1 MKAWYQQTKE
11 EVLKTL
17 HTQENGL
24 SSEKAAQLL
33 QEKGENALKEA
44 RPKVRFAYLPSSF
57 WIFW

>member
-33 QEKGENALKEA
+33 Q
-44 RPKVRFAYLPSSF
+44 
-57 WIFW
+57 